1 MATRRRYAKGI
12 AKREEI
18 LDVALEVFAKKGY
31 DRTSVR
37 EIARLTGLSQTG
49 LLHHFS
55 SKEELFAEALR
66 RRDARN
72 ERAHGEIQGGPV
84 TAGGLV
90 SIVRHNSQEPEL
102 VRLFVTMSAE
112 STDNESPARAFFE
125 KRYHKLREDLATDIR
140 AQQSSGEV
148 VGDLDADGVAAL
160 LIAAADGLQIQWLL
174 SPDETD
180 MGDRLDLLLSLVRR
194 AR

>member
-1 MATRRRYAKGI
+1 M
-12 AKREEI
+12 
-18 LDVALEVFAKKGY
+18 
-31 DRTSVR
+31 R
-37 EIARLTGLSQTG
+37 EIARLTGLSQAG

-72 ERAHGEIQGGPV
+72 ERAYDENQGGPV
-84 TAGGLV
+84 TARGLV

-112 STDNESPARAFFE
+112 STDSDSPARAFFE
-125 KRYHKLREDLATDIR
+125 ERYHKLREDLAADIR
-140 AQQSSGEV
+140 SQQSSGNLS
-148 VGDLDADGVAAL
+148 GDLDAEGVAAL

-180 MGDRLDLLLSLVRR
+180 MGDRLDLLLSLVRGTHS
-194 AR
+194 ADPA